1 VSKEPD
7 ADRLSR
13 EIAEF
18 NRECNEALLS
28 MDEQRIRAM
37 FRKWNESE
45 MPSDPKVFWGAVHK
59 AITGAL
65 KLPIEF
71 RRKSKAWLAERGL
84 SSLDDDL

>member
-1 VSKEPD
+1 MSKEPD

-59 AITGAL
+59 ETQKPGSL
-65 KLPIEF
+65 QRLVRRQKVHKLQTL
-71 RRKSKAWLAERGL
+71 RTRLTNRQ
-84 SSLDDDL
+84 